1 MKKPLP
7 DINLVGA
14 SFAIKANFYTAK
26 MYIIIG
32 KYCISEFLQM
42 FIITEITYNVQNN
55 LFDTID

>member
-32 KYCISEFLQM
+32 NILNHLKNTHLNIL
-42 FIITEITYNVQNN
+42 
-55 LFDTID
+55 

>member
-1 MKKPLP
+1 MIYLYLFGTCFHF
-7 DINLVGA
+7 IYV
-14 SFAIKANFYTAK
+14 F
-26 MYIIIG
+26 MIIG